1 MVACGLR
8 GAIAFGLAMRLPQ
21 VEGSSEQG
29 TPAIESAT
37 LIIVVLSTLV
47 FGGATG
53 WLQGQAGR
61 SLPMSQPLLSS

>member
-21 VEGSSEQG
+21 VEGSPEPG

-53 WLQGQAGR
+53 QLQGHR
-61 SLPMSQPLLSS
+61 P